1 MVIDLTRGAGN
12 LKAGRSPH
20 EGLSPGYRD
29 RVDLRSPRGAACN
42 GEYRKPMRD
51 ARPERHNPGFTNKG
65 DYR

>member
-1 MVIDLTRGAGN
+1 MSEPTRGAGN

-51 ARPERHNPGFTNKG
+51 ARPERHNPGFTHKG